1 MKMRPTPVF
10 INVCLRR
17 QELRKELDKRG
28 LMLSAN
34 LVAYPSIAKSAFDA
48 AQLAKYV
55 DFLSVPAFDYHGSW
69 ERVTGHT
76 APLNSADSLNV
87 VSYKTLKKVK

>member
-1 MKMRPTPVF
+1 M
-10 INVCLRR
+10 
-17 QELRKELDKRG
+17 RKELDKRG

-34 LVAYPSIAKSAFDA
+34 LVAYPNIAKSAFDA
-48 AQLAKYV
+48 AQLAKVV

-87 VSYKTLKKVK
+87 VSYETLTKTFFRFLFLDIQ